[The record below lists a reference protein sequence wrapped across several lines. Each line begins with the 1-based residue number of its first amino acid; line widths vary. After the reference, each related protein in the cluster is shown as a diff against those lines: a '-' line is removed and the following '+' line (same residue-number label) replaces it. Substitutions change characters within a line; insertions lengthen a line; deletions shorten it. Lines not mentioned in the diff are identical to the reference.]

1 MGILGFGK
9 KNDGQPLKEP
19 AASPSTPPVDKVIQ
33 MRGQGLSNNQII
45 QTLQNQGFDPNL
57 VFDALNQADIKGG
70 VESQPVMQND
80 LSSNDLQNP
89 MQVPSDNPPGFP
101 PMDNSAPTGMPPMD
115 SSTPAGLP
123 PMDNSAPTGMP
134 PMSAPTSMPPM
145 DNSAPSGMPPLD
157 ANANSLSMP
166 SSAPS
171 AMPPMGGVSTQL
183 DPGSLERIEEI
194 AEAIIDEKWNEIVK
208 SINKIIE
215 WKERTD
221 STITRLEQQIIDM
234 KQDNDNLTK
243 GVLGKIGEYD
253 SNLVNI
259 GSEIKAMEK
268 VFQKVLPTLTENVHA
283 LDKITKKIKK

>member
-9 KNDGQPLKEP
+9 KNDGQPLNEP

-80 LSSNDLQNP
+80 MPVDNLQNP
-89 MQVPSDNPPGFP
+89 MQVPSDNPI
-101 PMDNSAPTGMPPMD
+101 
-115 SSTPAGLP
+115 GLP

-134 PMSAPTSMPPM
+134 PMNNAMPTGMPPV
-145 DNSAPSGMPPLD
+145 DNAVSTGMPPLD
-157 ANANSLSMP
+157 ASANSLSMP
-166 SSAPS
+166 SQAPS
-171 AMPPMGGVSTQL
+171 SIPPMGSTTTQL

-221 STITRLEQQIIDM
+221 STIVRLEQQINDM

-283 LDKITKKIKK
+283 LDKITKKFKK